1 MTAADIDLR
10 MAQREAERELTD
22 VCVITREGENEFNEE
37 TGLYERATTV
47 VYEGKCA
54 LRNSGGAR
62 ETLLAGREVDIFEY
76 TLKLPFRQSAG
87 VRSDDLVK
95 ITASKNAPE
104 HVGRQVRVKAHR
116 TVTHATLRRLPVEE
130 VTDA

>member
-10 MAQREAERELTD
+10 MAQREAETELTD
-22 VCVITREGENEFNEE
+22 KCLITREGEEAFNED
-37 TGLYERATTV
+37 TGLFERTTV
-47 VYEGKCA
+47 TVYDGKCA

-76 TLKLPFRQSAG
+76 TLKLPFRKSAG
-87 VRSDDLVK
+87 VSSDDLVT

-130 VTDA
+130 VTPA